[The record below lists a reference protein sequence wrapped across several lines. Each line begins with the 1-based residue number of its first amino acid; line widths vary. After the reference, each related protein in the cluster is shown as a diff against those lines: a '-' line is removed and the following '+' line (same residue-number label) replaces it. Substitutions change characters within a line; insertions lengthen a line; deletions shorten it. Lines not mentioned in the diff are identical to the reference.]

1 MLSIGKKKTHILY
14 ECTCVFY
21 IYLRIVDNTLFTG
34 ENSLVKVTMKG
45 TREVIKVEISSEDSL
60 DKDDIEMLQDMILVA
75 VNEASSKID
84 KMTEEKL
91 GKYGNSMPGLF

>member
-1 MLSIGKKKTHILY
+1 MNMQALMKQAQKLQKDMLSAKEEI
-14 ECTCVFY
+14 
-21 IYLRIVDNTLFTG
+21 DNTLFTG

-75 VNEASSKID
+75 VNEATSKID

>member
-1 MLSIGKKKTHILY
+1 MNMQALMKQAQKLQKDMLSAKEEI
-14 ECTCVFY
+14 
-21 IYLRIVDNTLFTG
+21 DNTLFTG

-60 DKDDIEMLQDMILVA
+60 DKDEIEMLQDRILVA

>member
-1 MLSIGKKKTHILY
+1 MNMQALMKQAQKLQKDMLSAKEEI
-14 ECTCVFY
+14 
-21 IYLRIVDNTLFTG
+21 DNTLFTG

-60 DKDDIEMLQDMILVA
+60 DKDDIKMLQDMILVA

>member
-1 MLSIGKKKTHILY
+1 MNMQALMKQAQKLQKDMLSAKEEI
-14 ECTCVFY
+14 
-21 IYLRIVDNTLFTG
+21 DNTLFTG

-60 DKDDIEMLQDMILVA
+60 DKDDIEMIQDMILVA

>member
-1 MLSIGKKKTHILY
+1 MNMQALMKQAQKLQKDMLSAKEEI
-14 ECTCVFY
+14 
-21 IYLRIVDNTLFTG
+21 DNTLFTG

-91 GKYGNSMPGLF
+91 EKYGNSMPGLF

>member
-1 MLSIGKKKTHILY
+1 MNMQALMKQAQKLQKDMLSAKEEI
-14 ECTCVFY
+14 
-21 IYLRIVDNTLFTG
+21 DNTLFTG

-45 TREVIKVEISSEDSL
+45 TREVIKVEISSDDSL

>member
-1 MLSIGKKKTHILY
+1 MNMQALMKQAQKLQKDMLSAKEEI
-14 ECTCVFY
+14 
-21 IYLRIVDNTLFTG
+21 DNTLFTG

>member
-1 MLSIGKKKTHILY
+1 MNMQALMKQAQKLQKDMLSAKEEI
-14 ECTCVFY
+14 
-21 IYLRIVDNTLFTG
+21 DNTLFTG

-45 TREVIKVEISSEDSL
+45 NREVIKVEISSEDSL

>member
-1 MLSIGKKKTHILY
+1 MNMQALMKQAQKLQKDMLGAKEEI
-14 ECTCVFY
+14 
-21 IYLRIVDNTLFTG
+21 DNTLFTG

>member
-1 MLSIGKKKTHILY
+1 MNMQALMKQAQKLQKNMLSAKEEI
-14 ECTCVFY
+14 
-21 IYLRIVDNTLFTG
+21 DNTLFTG

>member
-1 MLSIGKKKTHILY
+1 MNMQALMKQAQKLQKDMLSAKEEI
-14 ECTCVFY
+14 
-21 IYLRIVDNTLFTG
+21 DNTLFTG

-45 TREVIKVEISSEDSL
+45 TREVVKVEISSDDSL

>member
-1 MLSIGKKKTHILY
+1 MNMQALMKQAQTLQKDMLSAKEEI
-14 ECTCVFY
+14 
-21 IYLRIVDNTLFTG
+21 DNTLFTG

>member
-1 MLSIGKKKTHILY
+1 MNMQALMKQAQKLQKDMLSAKEEI
-14 ECTCVFY
+14 
-21 IYLRIVDNTLFTG
+21 DNTLFTG

-60 DKDDIEMLQDMILVA
+60 DKDDIEILQDMILVA

>member
-1 MLSIGKKKTHILY
+1 MNMQALMKQAQKLQKDMLNAKEEI
-14 ECTCVFY
+14 
-21 IYLRIVDNTLFTG
+21 DNTLFTG

-45 TREVIKVEISSEDSL
+45 TRELTKVEINSEESL

-75 VNEASSKID
+75 VNEALSKID
-84 KMTEEKL
+84 KMTEEKM

>member
-1 MLSIGKKKTHILY
+1 MNMQALMKQAQKLQKDMLSAKEEI
-14 ECTCVFY
+14 
-21 IYLRIVDNTLFTG
+21 DNTLFTG
-34 ENSLVKVTMKG
+34 ENSLVKVTMKV

>member
-1 MLSIGKKKTHILY
+1 MNMQALMKQAQKIQKDMLSAKEEI
-14 ECTCVFY
+14 
-21 IYLRIVDNTLFTG
+21 DNTLFTG

>member
-1 MLSIGKKKTHILY
+1 MNMQALMKQAQKLQKDMLSAKEEI
-14 ECTCVFY
+14 
-21 IYLRIVDNTLFTG
+21 DNTLFTG

-91 GKYGNSMPGLF
+91 GKYGNSKPGLF

>member
-1 MLSIGKKKTHILY
+1 MNMQALMKQAQKLQKDMLSAKEEI
-14 ECTCVFY
+14 
-21 IYLRIVDNTLFTG
+21 DNTLFTG
-34 ENSLVKVTMKG
+34 ENSLLKVTMKG

>member
-1 MLSIGKKKTHILY
+1 MNLQALMKQAQKLQKDMLSAKEEI
-14 ECTCVFY
+14 
-21 IYLRIVDNTLFTG
+21 DNTLFTG

>member
-1 MLSIGKKKTHILY
+1 MNMQALMKQAQKLQKDMLSAKEEI
-14 ECTCVFY
+14 
-21 IYLRIVDNTLFTG
+21 DNTLFTG

-91 GKYGNSMPGLF
+91 GKYGNSMP

>member
-1 MLSIGKKKTHILY
+1 MNMQAIMKQAQKLQKDMLSAKEEI
-14 ECTCVFY
+14 
-21 IYLRIVDNTLFTG
+21 DNTLFTG

>member
-1 MLSIGKKKTHILY
+1 MNMQALMKQAQKLQKDMLSAKEEI
-14 ECTCVFY
+14 
-21 IYLRIVDNTLFTG
+21 DNTLFTG

-91 GKYGNSMPGLF
+91 GKYGNSMPALF

>member
-1 MLSIGKKKTHILY
+1 MNMQALMKQAQKIQKDMLSAKEEI
-14 ECTCVFY
+14 
-21 IYLRIVDNTLFTG
+21 DNTLFTG

-45 TREVIKVEISSEDSL
+45 TREVIKVEISSDDSL

-75 VNEASSKID
+75 VNEASAKIY